1 MGCAMASELAGVEQP
16 IRFGDGYE
24 VDLRPRRLRRGS
36 HVLKL
41 ERIPF
46 EILLLLLEHRDEIV
60 TRDQIVSR
68 VWGQNVFLDTD
79 NSIRGAIRKL
89 RQVLKDDAE
98 TPRFIQ
104 TVTGQGY
111 RFVALVITPKEP
123 GAASEAEAAGVP
135 TSDRDF
141 VSELDSWLQARR
153 LRIVEPDQ
161 DRTAEKTAAAG
172 TGQTNRK
179 SYRSLFVAA
188 AALLSVA
195 CLLSLLAVR
204 GWRRASNP
212 PTHSQGKIVLAVLPF
227 ENLSRDPEQEY
238 FSDGL
243 TEEMIAQ
250 TGKLKSGSTHRGS
263 PQFGCKVQRHQS
275 GRERRS
281 VKN

>member
-16 IRFGDGYE
+16 IRFGDDYE

-68 VWGQNVFLDTD
+68 VWGKGVFLDTD

-98 TPRFIQ
+98 TPMFIQ

-111 RFVALVITPKEP
+111 RFVALVITPQEP
-123 GAASEAEAAGVP
+123 SAASEPEAAGAP

-161 DRTAEKTAAAG
+161 DHTAEKTTDAG
-172 TGQTNRK
+172 TGQANRK
-179 SYRSLFVAA
+179 SDRWLFVGA
-188 AALLSVA
+188 AALVSVA
-195 CLLSLLAVR
+195 CFLAIR
-204 GWRRASNP
+204 SWQRTSNP
-212 PTHSQGKIVLAVLPF
+212 PAHSQGKIVLAVLPF
-227 ENLSRDPEQEY
+227 E
-238 FSDGL
+238 
-243 TEEMIAQ
+243 
-250 TGKLKSGSTHRGS
+250 
-263 PQFGCKVQRHQS
+263 
-275 GRERRS
+275 
-281 VKN
+281 

>member
-1 MGCAMASELAGVEQP
+1 MGCAMASEPAGVEQP
-16 IRFGDGYE
+16 IRFGEGYE

-68 VWGQNVFLDTD
+68 VWGQGVFLDTD

-123 GAASEAEAAGVP
+123 SAASEPEAAGVP

-153 LRIVEPDQ
+153 LRLVEPDQ
-161 DRTAEKTAAAG
+161 DRTAEKTTDAG
-172 TGQTNRK
+172 TADRRIASPTGGF
-179 SYRSLFVAA
+179 SLEQ
-188 AALLSVA
+188 
-195 CLLSLLAVR
+195 SLCSQS
-204 GWRRASNP
+204 RAFC
-212 PTHSQGKIVLAVLPF
+212 HSW
-227 ENLSRDPEQEY
+227 
-238 FSDGL
+238 
-243 TEEMIAQ
+243 
-250 TGKLKSGSTHRGS
+250 
-263 PQFGCKVQRHQS
+263 QFGAGDEHRTRPHIP
-275 GRERRS
+275 RAR
-281 VKN
+281 